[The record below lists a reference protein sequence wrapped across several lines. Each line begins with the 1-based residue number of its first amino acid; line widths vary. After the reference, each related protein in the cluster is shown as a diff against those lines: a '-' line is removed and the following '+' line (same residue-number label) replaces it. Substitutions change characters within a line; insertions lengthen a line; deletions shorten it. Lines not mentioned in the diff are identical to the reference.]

1 MEKVF
6 INIHQRDLLLM
17 PFPYSDLSASKV
29 RPVLVI
35 SNDRFN
41 GSSQNLIVCCVTS
54 NISKNFYTILVEKS
68 CLEEGELVDECCVK
82 VENVAKI
89 DKSKAIRKLGKINQK
104 TFSEV
109 REKFYSLFSNQ

>member
-1 MEKVF
+1 M
-6 INIHQRDLLLM
+6 NIRQRDLLLM

-41 GSSQNLIVCCVTS
+41 ESSKDLIVCCVTS
-54 NISKNFYTILVEKS
+54 NISKTFYTILVGKNS
-68 CLEEGELVDECCVK
+68 LEEGGLADECCIK

-89 DKSKAIRKLGKINQK
+89 DKSKAIKKIGRMNQK
-104 TFSEV
+104 SFSEV
-109 REKFYSLFSNQ
+109 REMFYSLFSSQ

>member
-1 MEKVF
+1 MEKEF

-41 GSSQNLIVCCVTS
+41 GL
-54 NISKNFYTILVEKS
+54 SKNFYTILVEKS

-104 TFSEV
+104 SFSEV
-109 REKFYSLFSNQ
+109 REKLYSLFSNQ